1 MIASED
7 IDCGWLHSGT
17 LMVATSA
24 PQVARL
30 HEAVARRRGYGIGE
44 DDLRVLEPGE
54 LARACAS
61 PGRGR
66 RGSRRTAP
74 ASIPRGS
81 RAASRSPASG
91 AA

>member
-1 MIASED
+1 
-7 IDCGWLHSGT
+7 
-17 LMVATSA
+17 MVATSA

-30 HEAVARRRGYGIGE
+30 HEGVARRRAFGIGE
-44 DDLRVLEPGE
+44 DDLRLLEPAE
-54 LARACAS
+54 LAGARPRA

-66 RGSRRTAP
+66 RRSRPTA
-74 ASIPRGS
+74 AVSTRRAS